1 VSRGTTVDP
10 TLAARWLD
18 GVMEATVV
26 PSFTRLG
33 PLVRHR
39 SMAWSA
45 PPRDAL
51 RGKRVVLTGGT
62 AGIGRAAAI
71 QLAALGAQVVILG
84 RDPTRGAEIIGE
96 LGGTHRF
103 IAGDLTDLD
112 EVQRVAAN
120 VLETGGVDVVVH
132 NAGAM
137 FRTMER
143 TPQGI
148 ERNLAVH
155 VIAPFLLTSLCL
167 PALRETRGR
176 VIVVTS
182 GGMYTRPLDV
192 ERLRDPSADYRGS
205 AAYARAKRAQ
215 VSLVEKARPILAEQ
229 GVEIAAMHPGWAD
242 TPGLRDSLPRFGR
255 LLGPLLRSAAEGADT
270 ITWLAAAPAAT
281 LRSGVVFLDR
291 APRATHRLARTR
303 ASDTAAARDELW
315 RLCVDAS
322 LSATG
327 AERCDGPRLDPK

>member
-1 VSRGTTVDP
+1 
-10 TLAARWLD
+10 
-18 GVMEATVV
+18 MEATVV

-39 SMAWSA
+39 TMTWSR
-45 PPRDAL
+45 PPRDSL

-62 AGIGRAAAI
+62 SGIGRAAAI
-71 QLAALGAQVVILG
+71 QLAALAAQVVILG
-84 RDPTRGAEIIGE
+84 RDPTRGAEIVAE
-96 LGGTHRF
+96 LGGGAHRF

-112 EVQRVAAN
+112 EVRRVATN

-148 ERNLAVH
+148 ERNLAVQ

-182 GGMYTRPLDV
+182 GGMYTRSLDV
-192 ERLRDPSADYRGS
+192 ERLRDPSEDYRGP
-205 AAYARAKRAQ
+205 AAYAMAKRAQ

-322 LSATG
+322 LSATS
-327 AERCDGPRLDPK
+327 AERCDGPG